1 MELTTLVKSLSG
13 LEANQ
18 WHEALGDEFASFMK
32 NKTWILMDLLA
43 NRSTIS
49 SKKVF
54 RKKYNATRTIE
65 KYKAQMVVG
74 SKFYKWKV

>member
-1 MELTTLVKSLSG
+1 
-13 LEANQ
+13 
-18 WHEALGDEFASFMK
+18 
-32 NKTWILMDLLA
+32 MDLLA

-65 KYKAQMVVG
+65 KYKARMEVNFTSGRFRLPLNLFTCNQNEFFTNHVCNG
-74 SKFYKWKV
+74 N